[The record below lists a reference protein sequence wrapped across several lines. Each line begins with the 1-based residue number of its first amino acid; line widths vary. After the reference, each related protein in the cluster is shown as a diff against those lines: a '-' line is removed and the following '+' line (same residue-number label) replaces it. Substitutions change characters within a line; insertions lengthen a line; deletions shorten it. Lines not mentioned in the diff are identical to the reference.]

1 MKTIS
6 AIILGVACLITP
18 ARAQTMNDTPTLLS
32 ARHEAVA
39 AISAYTAA
47 GDMPRLTRSL
57 EDALDAGLGVNDI
70 KEVLVQMYAYCG
82 FPRSLNA
89 LSAFMQVVR
98 QREARGIKD
107 EPGRLPG
114 PLPEG
119 GSVAFGTQNQT
130 KLTGAPVKGELF
142 EFAPAIDQ
150 FLKGHLF
157 GDIFARDNI
166 DWATR
171 EVATIAALAAMKG
184 TESQLQSHIRIGR
197 HNGLGEQ
204 QTDAIQAIG
213 AAARRDDVFPKGEPA
228 PAHFSGPAWV
238 ARLVDSEES
247 DMASYNVT
255 FAPGVRNSWHSH
267 SAGQILLC
275 TVGEGYYQERGRE
288 ARKLV
293 PGDVVII
300 PADTEHWHGAAPG
313 SGFAHIGITPRM
325 KENKVT
331 WGDPV
336 TDQEYNGAVSEK

>member
-6 AIILGVACLITP
+6 SIILGIACLITQ
-18 ARAQTMNDTPTLLS
+18 ASAQSMNDAPSPLS
-32 ARHEAVA
+32 ARHQAVA
-39 AISAYTAA
+39 TISSHTAA
-47 GDMPRLTRSL
+47 GDMPRLARSL

-82 FPRSLNA
+82 LPRSLNA
-89 LSAFMQVVR
+89 LDAFMQVVK

-107 EPGRLPG
+107 DPGKQPG

-119 GSVAFGTQNQT
+119 DSVAFGAENQT

-150 FLKGHLF
+150 YLKGHLF

-171 EVATIAALAAMKG
+171 EVATIAALSAMKG
-184 TESQLQSHIRIGR
+184 TESQLQSHIRIGT
-197 HNGLGEQ
+197 HNGLSEPQ
-204 QTDAIQAIG
+204 IDAILAIG
-213 AAARRDDVFPKGEPA
+213 AAARKDDVFPKGEPA

-238 ARLVDSEES
+238 ARLVDSEEA
-247 DMASYNVT
+247 DMSSYNVT

-267 SAGQILLC
+267 CAGQILLC

-293 PGDVVII
+293 PGDVVVI
-300 PADTEHWHGAAPG
+300 PADTEHWHGAAPT
-313 SGFAHIGITPRM
+313 SEFVHIGITP
-325 KENKVT
+325 KANENKVS

-336 TDQEYNGAVSEK
+336 TDLEYKEATSEK